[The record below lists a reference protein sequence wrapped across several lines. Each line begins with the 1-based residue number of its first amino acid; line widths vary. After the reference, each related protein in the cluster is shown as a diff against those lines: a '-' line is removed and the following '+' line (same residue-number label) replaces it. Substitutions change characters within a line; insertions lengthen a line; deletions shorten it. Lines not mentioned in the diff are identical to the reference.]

1 MKFTEHLRQFFGEE
15 VAEAELADLAV
26 HAIATDVRRLKP
38 AISQAVWDAR
48 QQSTLGE
55 QSGATSRLDD
65 ARQLREMYDSAIEEF
80 RQITELPTPAEA
92 VAGHNDSSES
102 IGRTEDDSD
111 STREHS

>member
-1 MKFTEHLRQFFGEE
+1 MKFIEHLRQFFGEE
-15 VAEAELADLAV
+15 VTETELSDLAI

-48 QQSTLGE
+48 QQSTLGA

-65 ARQLREMYDSAIEEF
+65 ARQLREMYDAAIEEF

-92 VAGHNDSSES
+92 VAGHDESSES
-102 IGRTEDDSD
+102 IGRTENDSD
-111 STREHS
+111 STREHC